1 MRTMRKMSHKG
12 DERVAEYSETTS
24 PERLAE
30 IEAEFNRFM
39 EQGWFAANVTDGKAV
54 LIKKFNPAADIL
66 LIPRVQGG
74 CR

>member
-1 MRTMRKMSHKG
+1 MRKMSHKG
-12 DERVAEYSETTS
+12 DERVAEYNLTTS

-39 EQGWFAANVTDGKAV
+39 EQGWFAADVTDGKAI
-54 LIKKFNPAADIL
+54 LIKEFDPGADIL

>member
-1 MRTMRKMSHKG
+1 MRAMRKMSHKG
-12 DERVAEYSETTS
+12 DEKVAEYCETTS
-24 PERLAE
+24 PERLRE

-39 EQGWFAANVTDGKAV
+39 EQGWFAADVTDGKAI
-54 LIKKFNPAADIL
+54 LIKTFDPAADIL

>member
-12 DERVAEYSETTS
+12 DEKVADYCETTT

-30 IEAEFNRFM
+30 LEAEFNKYM
-39 EQGWFAANVTDGKAV
+39 EAGWFAADVTDGKSV
-54 LIKKFNPAADIL
+54 LIKKFDPAADIL

-74 CR
+74 CY